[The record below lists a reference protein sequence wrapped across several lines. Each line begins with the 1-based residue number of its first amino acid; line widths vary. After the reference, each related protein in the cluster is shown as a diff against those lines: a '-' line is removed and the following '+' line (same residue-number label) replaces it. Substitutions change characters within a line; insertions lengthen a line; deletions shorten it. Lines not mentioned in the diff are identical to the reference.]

1 MPRPDLVDRLT
12 GSSPPVVAI
21 VAPPGYGK
29 TTLLAEWQETEARA
43 VAWIS
48 LDNSDND
55 PVVLTTHLA
64 TALDRIEPL
73 GPLVFAALSSTGT
86 SVISTV
92 LPRLGAAV
100 AAISRPFVLL
110 LDDLH
115 VLNEQVCLDVVAEI
129 AERLPAGSQLAV
141 TSRVVP
147 DLPLARLRAR
157 GALAEVGAS
166 DLALDSVAARSLM
179 RSAGVDLPEAAVA
192 ELTRRTEGWPTGL
205 YLAAL
210 SVQAR
215 GEQGVQAIAFRGDD
229 RFVAD
234 YVRSEIL
241 TGLPDEVAQFLIVSA
256 VLDRMCGSLCDAVVR
271 RSGSA
276 EVLRSIERSNL
287 LLVPLDHHR
296 EWYRYHHLLRDV
308 LLSEL
313 DSRKPGL
320 APILHRRAAD
330 WFEANGL
337 PEEAFHHAHAG
348 GDDDRAA
355 SLLEQLALPLT
366 RTGRLKT
373 MQGWLDQLGE
383 AAIGRHP
390 SLAVL
395 AGWSAALSGDV
406 IGATWW
412 ADLAER
418 SPVVGAPTDGSV
430 SPESRLHLLNALT
443 CRHGVVQ
450 MRRDAE
456 IAVRLESERSPWH
469 PPALA
474 LQGVALLLAGD
485 LDQADDILTDAVES
499 AERAGAGPTASIA
512 LAERSLLAMAGG
524 DWHAA
529 HRFADRALAAVETGH
544 LQEYVLSSITFAA
557 VARVALQRG
566 DVVTA
571 KTEVIRSQRL
581 RPLLT
586 RAVPWLSVQTMV
598 ELARVQFALADRA
611 GAWMLLSD
619 ARDIVRRMPD
629 LGILGDQLG
638 DVQRRLEL
646 LRGGDLPGP
655 TALTAAELRL
665 LAYLP
670 THLSFREIGE
680 RLFVSTNTVKTHA
693 ISIYRKLGVSSRTD
707 AVVRARDIGLLEA

>member
-1 MPRPDLVDRLT
+1 VPRTALVDRLT
-12 GSSPPVVAI
+12 GSSAPVVAI

-29 TTLLAEWQETEARA
+29 TTLLAQWQETESRA
-43 VAWIS
+43 VSWIS
-48 LDNSDND
+48 LDSGDND
-55 PVVLTTHLA
+55 PIVLTTHLA

-73 GPLVFAALSSTGT
+73 APPVFAALSSTGT

-100 AAISRPFVLL
+100 AAMSRPIVLL

-115 VLNEQVCLDVVAEI
+115 VVNDQVCLDVVAEI
-129 AERLPAGSQLAV
+129 AERLPPGSQLAV
-141 TSRVVP
+141 TSRAVP
-147 DLPLARLRAR
+147 DIPLARLRAR
-157 GALAEVGAS
+157 GALAEIGAS
-166 DLALDSVAARSLM
+166 DLALDAVAARSLM
-179 RSAGVDLPEAAVA
+179 RSAGVDLPDAAVA

-215 GEQGVQAIAFRGDD
+215 GEDKVQAIAFRGDD

-241 TGLPDEVAQFLIVSA
+241 TGLPDDLVRFLVLSA

-276 EVLRSIERSNL
+276 GVLRSIERSNL

-308 LLSEL
+308 LLAEL
-313 DSRKPGL
+313 DSGEPGL

-330 WFEANGL
+330 WFEANGFA
-337 PEEAFHHAHAG
+337 EEAFHHAHAG

-355 SLLEQLALPLT
+355 QLLEQLALPLN

-373 MQGWLDQLGE
+373 MQGWLHQLGE
-383 AAIGRHP
+383 VTIGRHP

-412 ADLAER
+412 SELAER
-418 SPVVGAPTDGSV
+418 SPVVEAAADGGT
-430 SPESRLHLLNALT
+430 SPDSRLHLLNAMT
-443 CRHGVVQ
+443 CRHGVDQ

-474 LQGVALLLAGD
+474 LQGVALLLTGD
-485 LDQADDILTDAVES
+485 LDKADDVLSDAVES
-499 AERAGAGPTASIA
+499 AERGGAGPAASIA
-512 LAERSLLAMAGG
+512 LAERSLLAMGRS

-529 HRFADRALAAVETGH
+529 HRFADRALATVEAGH
-544 LQEYVLSSITFAA
+544 LQEYMVSSITFAA
-557 VARVALQRG
+557 VARVAVHHG
-566 DVVTA
+566 DVAAA
-571 KTEVIRSQRL
+571 KREVIRSQRL

-586 RAVPWLSVQTMV
+586 RAVPWLSVQTMA

-619 ARDIVRRMPD
+619 ARDIVGRMPD
-629 LGILGDQLG
+629 LGVLGEQLG
-638 DVQRRLEL
+638 DIQRRLEL